1 MRRMKVL
8 IDVVSKHFV
17 LLICRFEFPYKG
29 KLKFLRVSIK
39 IIEITEIK
47 LNTIHYEGLW

>member
-17 LLICRFEFPYKG
+17 LFICRFELPYKG

-39 IIEITEIK
+39 INEITEIK
-47 LNTIHYEGLW
+47 LNTIHFEVLW